1 MAHATSGRSPT
12 AFWHSFSTT
21 RSQILVSP
29 ASHSSFGTLV
39 CFSQIIS
46 TATFSLSWSLRIS
59 HATSGR
65 AARAFGHS
73 FSAIASQIL
82 LSPASH
88 SSFGTFDCFSQS
100 ISTATFSLS
109 WSLRMSHATSGRAAT
124 AFGHSF
130 SVTASQILLSVLLVL
145 VLEDVAAPAE
155 QRPPSGTP

>member
-46 TATFSLSWSLRIS
+46 TA
-59 HATSGR
+59 A
-65 AARAFGHS
+65 
-73 FSAIASQIL
+73 
-82 LSPASH
+82 
-88 SSFGTFDCFSQS
+88 
-100 ISTATFSLS
+100 FSLS